1 MPGVC
6 DPHSEAAVTPRQPE
20 DVGVT
25 QHFGQIAIYELALLY
40 AQLGR
45 HEARRSAP
53 CGVVAELPFAIP

>member
-1 MPGVC
+1 MSRVC
-6 DPHSEAAVTPRQPE
+6 GPHSEAAVTPRQPE

-45 HEARRSAP
+45 HEARRSA
-53 CGVVAELPFAIP
+53 